1 MLFNFYIQRAIFW
14 ALRRVN
20 LYRLTLFYTFLLKS
34 KKPIRYKNAASAV
47 TWAVPDAGASLPA
60 SEEAGQS
67 TDDAV
72 QLRRTTYKK
81 LLSTQT
87 RRIILVISHCK
98 FIDV

>member
-34 KKPIRYKNAASAV
+34 KKKQFVTKNAASAI

-72 QLRRTTYKK
+72 QL
-81 LLSTQT
+81 
-87 RRIILVISHCK
+87 
-98 FIDV
+98 